1 MRVSHSSNTS
11 GTMLPRA
18 TIQCPPW
25 YWLTPPADHRA
36 AGHIPDAVFR
46 LAQRQ
51 LAPRKVAI
59 EKCPAPGLSP
69 RGDHMAIAHIKT
81 GVESRGIPVICGD
94 QMAFNGM
101 PAAEQPQ
108 HLTH

>member
-1 MRVSHSSNTS
+1 
-11 GTMLPRA
+11 MLGAMPETHEPVVVACRPDA
-18 TIQCPPW
+18 HPEACQF
-25 YWLTPPADHRA
+25 
-36 AGHIPDAVFR
+36 GIPDAVFR

-59 EKCPAPGLSP
+59 EQCPAPGLSP
-69 RGDHMAIAHIKT
+69 HGDHTTIANIKT

-94 QMAFNGM
+94 HMAFSGI
-101 PAAEQPQ
+101 PAAEQSQ